1 MTSGIHH
8 VTAITRDVQANVDFW
23 MGFIGLDLVKQ
34 TGGFEDAEQ
43 LHLFYGNASGDPGTL
58 VSFLVWQDGAPGRVG
73 HGQVAEIALAIPRAR
88 IGDWLTRAMQHRLS
102 VEGPSR
108 EFGDPVLRLKDPDGI
123 IVKLVGTDLPDTG
136 WPAAPARLFSV
147 TIWSEA
153 PEQSAAFLGRFGF
166 RAGPVGTGLRRLLSD
181 SDALDIRDA
190 SGFVPGIP
198 GTGVIDHVALRMPD
212 AAAIEAHRA
221 ALSGLNSSPV
231 TVHDR
236 KYFTSLYVREPAG
249 TLIELASDGPGM
261 GVDEPPGHLGE
272 SLMIPPHFAAR
283 AADLRVSLPQF
294 ARPGEERTVMRQL
307 PFVHRLYRPEDPDG
321 SVMLLLHGTGGNE
334 ADLMP
339 LAHRIAPRATLL
351 GLRGRSTDEGVTRF
365 FRRITATSFDQDD
378 IRAEAAAFEAFLT
391 GAVAAY
397 GLDSD
402 RITVL
407 GYSNGANF
415 AAAVMALYPGLIRRA
430 ILIRAMAVLEDLPR
444 VDLSGS
450 RVLGLTGAADPYGR
464 HAPALMEWLRA
475 GGADLDARTVAAGHE
490 LAPADLAAAQ
500 QWLKESGHD

>member
-23 MGFIGLDLVKQ
+23 MGFIGLRLVKQ

-43 LHLFYGNASGDPGTL
+43 LHLFYGNAAGDPGTL
-58 VSFLVWQDGAPGRVG
+58 VTFLVWQDGAPGRVG
-73 HGQVAEIALAIPRAR
+73 HAQVAEIALAIPRGR
-88 IGDWLTRAMQHRLS
+88 IGDWLTRAMQHRLP

-108 EFGDPVLRLKDPDGI
+108 EFGAPVLRLKDPDGI
-123 IVKLVGTDLPDTG
+123 IVKLVGLDLPDSG
-136 WPAAPARLFSV
+136 WPAAPARLHGV

-153 PEQSAAFLGRFGF
+153 PEQTAAFLGRFGF
-166 RAGPVGTGLRRLLSD
+166 DAGPAEGGVTRLVSD
-181 SDALDIRDA
+181 SDVLDIRDA
-190 SGFVPGIP
+190 TGFVSGIP
-198 GTGVIDHVALRMPD
+198 GSGTIDHVALRIPD
-212 AAAIEAHRA
+212 SAAIEAHRA
-221 ALSGLNSSPV
+221 ALASRNSSDV

-249 TLIELASDGPGM
+249 TLIELATDGPGM
-261 GVDEPPGHLGE
+261 GIDETPDHLGE
-272 SLMIPPHFAAR
+272 TLMIPPHFADR

-307 PFVHRLYRPEDPDG
+307 PFIHRLHRPEDPDG
-321 SVMLLLHGTGGNE
+321 SVLLLLHGTGGNE

-351 GLRGRSTDEGVTRF
+351 GLRGRSTEEGVARF

-397 GLDSD
+397 GLDPD

-430 ILIRAMAVLEDLPR
+430 ILIRAMAVLEDLPQ
-444 VDLSGS
+444 VDLAGT
-450 RVLGLTGAADPYGR
+450 RILGLRGAADPYGR
-464 HAPALMEWLRA
+464 YAPALNDWLLA
-475 GGADLDARTVAAGHE
+475 SGVDLDARTVKAGHE
-490 LAPADLAAAQ
+490 LAESDLTAAQ
-500 QWLKESGHD
+500 NWLLGLTVG